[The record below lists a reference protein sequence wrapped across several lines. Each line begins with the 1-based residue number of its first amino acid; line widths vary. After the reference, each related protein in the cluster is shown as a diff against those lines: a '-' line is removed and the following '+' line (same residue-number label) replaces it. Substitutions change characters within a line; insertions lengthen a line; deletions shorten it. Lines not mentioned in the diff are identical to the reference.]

1 MNERID
7 LSKIDDDDNLISW
20 EELFPDYVGES
31 TSFASGSSSVAAEEP
46 LPNPLENPF
55 IHTEKNQAYWEHLF
69 NEMNFPGMDL
79 MAVSYFGS
87 YTYDLMDQHIQL
99 RRVIRD
105 FVRLL
110 SYNYVMDLRSAGIS
124 EEGIFYMKRGK
135 IPENYTI
142 HLKYPLEYGGT
153 IDFKNMVLI
162 QDKPFHDMIHSY
174 IDQQI
179 MTPTGISYPHLLYV
193 PVPVGKVYIPFTLFT
208 GSGGKNKQDR
218 SVYAG
223 FSKSAFE
230 KIALKSMPGR

>member
-1 MNERID
+1 MSERTD
-7 LSKIDDDDNLISW
+7 LSDIDDDENLISW
-20 EELFPDYVGES
+20 EELFPEYAGGD
-31 TSFASGSSSVAAEEP
+31 SFSSGSHTVLDEEP
-46 LPNPLENPF
+46 LSNPLAQPMVKSER
-55 IHTEKNQAYWEHLF
+55 NQAYWEHLF

-87 YTYDLMDQHIQL
+87 YTYDLMEQHVLL

-110 SYNYVMDLRSAGIS
+110 SYNYIMDLRSAGIS
-124 EEGIFYMKRGK
+124 EEGIFYMKKGK
-135 IPENYTI
+135 LPENYTV
-142 HLKYPLEYGGT
+142 HLKYPLEYGGS
-153 IDFKNMVLI
+153 IDFNNLVLI
-162 QDKPFHDMIHSY
+162 QDKPFHDMIHAY

-179 MTPTGISYPHLLYV
+179 IGASEVSYPSLLYV
-193 PVPVGKVYIPFTLFT
+193 PVPVGKVYVPFALFT

-223 FSKSAFE
+223 FSKAAFE

>member
-1 MNERID
+1 MNEKVD
-7 LSKIDDDDNLISW
+7 LSQLDDDEDLISW
-20 EELFPDYVGES
+20 EELFPEY
-31 TSFASGSSSVAAEEP
+31 ASGDSFSSGSQAISDEP
-46 LPNPLENPF
+46 LLPNPLAEP
-55 IHTEKNQAYWEHLF
+55 IVKQERNQAYWERLF

-87 YTYDLMDQHIQL
+87 YTYDLMEQHVQL

-110 SYNYVMDLRSAGIS
+110 SYNYVMELRSAGIS
-124 EEGIFYMKRGK
+124 EEGIFYMKKGK
-135 IPENYTI
+135 IPENYTV
-142 HLKYPLEYGGT
+142 HLKYPLEYGGA
-153 IDFKNMVLI
+153 IDFNNMVLI

-179 MTPTGISYPHLLYV
+179 MGAQGLVYPSLLYV
-193 PVPVGKVYIPFTLFT
+193 PVPVGKVYVPFALFT

-223 FSKSAFE
+223 FSKAAFE